1 MTAGIFAD
9 CVFFLKLN
17 NLSFK
22 EKKDLKRSI
31 SSHGGSFSFVLN
43 NKCTHVIAS
52 NASSLGST
60 HLKKIHKHHISLVNL
75 EFIWKCIEEKQ
86 LLEEASDFEKP
97 VDVILEK
104 VKSVERKEASRFE
117 FQLPKHKLCCIYC
130 VTLCFSSL
138 QKAYSFY
145 LAKDSEKACERY
157 AWRINDLKNKGFLQK
172 DDAPS
177 QAIPF
182 ASDALQKVLLEETIN
197 TGTISREVGYFVE
210 SIWTDAQ
217 GHLSNIL
224 SCPVNNISINDVG
237 VAEGILLQMKT
248 SLAAQESASQ
258 MWVMMC
264 EFYRL
269 IPHISVST
277 QEITM
282 ELLTKKQELCQLI
295 RDMLN
300 VCETTPSTR
309 YPSSLAK
316 YRALR
321 CRIELLD
328 KNAEEFVRLSK
339 QIVQKNY
346 SNEPIEIL
354 NIYQIGRLSETCDFN
369 GNLENVQPLLHATS
383 PRNFVGILSRGLLM
397 PKIITEE
404 MGYNRTDVGNL
415 GSGIYFTD
423 SISTSVKYSEPSST
437 SGSRLLVVCDVA
449 LGKSREVYKK
459 DYTITEP
466 PGGFHSVHGVRR
478 AHGIESDFE
487 DDEFVVYKRNQIKM
501 AYAVQFRTSR
511 DIVVNLQPNVLSV
524 ELEETPEDSVEGLK
538 PLEGGLQNTQGEQI
552 PLEKIYVKA
561 KVTDLVA
568 QVILFQTYKNSS
580 ANPIEAKY
588 VFPLDST
595 AAVCGFEAFIN
606 GKHVVGEVKEK
617 QQARQEY
624 RRAIKE
630 GHGAYLMDQD
640 TPDAFTVSVGN
651 LPPKATVVI
660 KITYLMELEL
670 DFGDACNFKI
680 PGAVASWQKD
690 TAIKENTQ
698 SRFTF
703 TLLMTYCH
711 SLLYFRI
718 FSYINLFCRCF
729 SLQMSIELPYK
740 IDRIQCHTHKILTKK
755 TDCKAVIQTMEGSSL
770 SDAGFQLLIAMEN
783 PYVPRMWVERHP
795 EKDSEA
801 CMLVFQ
807 PEFPNTCEAGDVT
820 ICLDCSNSMKPCF
833 QNAQLLALYLASSV
847 FSRGERNVVLFGSK
861 ELEKFIKPNMGGTE
875 FWKPLH
881 SLGLLPRNTGLHN
894 IILISDG
901 HLQNERHI
909 IQFLKKN
916 VGKIRLFT
924 CGVGATAN
932 RHSLRRL
939 ALLGNGTFDFFDAK
953 TKSKWKDQMQSLYI
967 KLSNNRC
974 TGVTLKWTRHNQP
987 DEEPSQAPAKLPPI
1001 FSHGRLIVYGFIRH
1015 CTQAT
1020 LKGLIEDKEMET
1032 MVSTTEL
1039 QKTTGTMLHK
1049 LTARALIRDY
1059 EDGILHEEEDENEMQ
1074 KQLRKSEIINLS
1086 KEYSIVTQFTSFIAV
1101 EKRVRSNLRCCSC
1114 IAPESFLEG
1123 FWMLTPE
1130 LGKILEINVPFLT
1143 EVFLMKKGIVSLGK
1157 GKADV
1162 CGLIATLL
1170 VLQAI
1175 RLHNLLHSI
1184 NFKSLLK
1191 LDESSGTS
1199 EYYQNIENAI
1209 KWARKVEQQ
1218 YPGVCVRLGL
1228 GKDWDFVTKQLLRFE
1243 PLETS
1248 SELQPALEI
1257 I

>member
-698 SRFTF
+698 
-703 TLLMTYCH
+703 
-711 SLLYFRI
+711 
-718 FSYINLFCRCF
+718 
-729 SLQMSIELPYK
+729 
-740 IDRIQCHTHKILTKK
+740 K

-847 FSRGERNVVLFGSK
+847 FSRGERNVVLFGSSYK
-861 ELEKFIKPNMGGTE
+861 EFEFYPRRNLRKTEELEKFIKPNMGGTE

-1059 EDGILHEEEDENEMQ
+1059 EDGILHEEEDENEVSM
-1074 KQLRKSEIINLS
+1074 RPSGS
-1086 KEYSIVTQFTSFIAV
+1086 
-1101 EKRVRSNLRCCSC
+1101 
-1114 IAPESFLEG
+1114 EG

-1157 GKADV
+1157 FV
-1162 CGLIATLL
+1162 QFSLICWLPPCFRHCFYTDGSCVHRALL
-1170 VLQAI
+1170 SHA
-1175 RLHNLLHSI
+1175 SI
-1184 NFKSLLK
+1184 FALY
-1191 LDESSGTS
+1191 S

>member
-43 NKCTHVIAS
+43 DKCTHVIAS

-104 VKSVERKEASRFE
+104 VKSVEHVRSMKNLRPVTN
-117 FQLPKHKLCCIYC
+117 LPDTRDDVFDREYIYEEEDEEEPTSSENTE
-130 VTLCFSSL
+130 VAKYCFL
-138 QKAYSFY
+138 QKEREVAVVELLCYKENHSLPFKISTCSGPLDGSQKEYSFY

-157 AWRINDLKNKGFLQK
+157 AWRINDLKNKGYLQK

-182 ASDALQKVLLEETIN
+182 ASDALQKILLEETIN

-237 VAEGILLQMKT
+237 VAEGILLHMKT
-248 SLAAQESASQ
+248 SLAAQESARQ

-269 IPHISVST
+269 IPHINVST

-300 VCETTPSTR
+300 VCETTPSSR

-346 SNEPIEIL
+346 SNEPFEIL
-354 NIYQIGRLSETCDFN
+354 NIYQIGRLSETCDFI

-487 DDEFVVYKRNQIKM
+487 DDEFVVYKGNQIKM

-511 DIVVNLQPNVLSV
+511 DIAVNLQPNILSV

-538 PLEGGLQNTQGEQI
+538 PLEASVIDDMCNENNIKGGLQNTQGEQI

-561 KVTDLVA
+561 KVMDLVA

-651 LPPKATVVI
+651 LPPKATVII
-660 KITYLMELEL
+660 KITYIMELEMSYGSL
-670 DFGDACNFKI
+670 VFKI

-690 TAIKENTQ
+690 AAIKENTQ
-698 SRFTF
+698 DTV
-703 TLLMTYCH
+703 TKVGVDQDGVPEG
-711 SLLYFRI
+711 
-718 FSYINLFCRCF
+718 CF
-729 SLQMSIELPYK
+729 SLEMSVEVPYK
-740 IDRIQCHTHKILTKK
+740 INNVFCFNQEILTKK
-755 TDCKAVIQTMEGSSL
+755 TDCKAVIKTAEGSSFGEL
-770 SDAGFQLLIAMEN
+770 GFQLIINMEN
-783 PYVPRMWVERHP
+783 PSVPRMWVEKHP

-807 PEFPNTCEAGDVT
+807 PEFSDSSEDGDVT
-820 ICLDCSNSMKPCF
+820 IFLDCSNSMKPCF
-833 QNAQLLALYLASSV
+833 QNAQLLALRMATQ
-847 FSRGERNVVLFGSK
+847 FSDGESNVVLFGS
-861 ELEKFIKPNMGGTE
+861 
-875 FWKPLH
+875 
-881 SLGLLPRNTGLHN
+881 S
-894 IILISDG
+894 
-901 HLQNERHI
+901 
-909 IQFLKKN
+909 
-916 VGKIRLFT
+916 
-924 CGVGATAN
+924 
-932 RHSLRRL
+932 
-939 ALLGNGTFDFFDAK
+939 
-953 TKSKWKDQMQSLYI
+953 KS
-967 KLSNNRC
+967 
-974 TGVTLKWTRHNQP
+974 
-987 DEEPSQAPAKLPPI
+987 
-1001 FSHGRLIVYGFIRH
+1001 F
-1015 CTQAT
+1015 
-1020 LKGLIEDKEMET
+1020 
-1032 MVSTTEL
+1032 
-1039 QKTTGTMLHK
+1039 
-1049 LTARALIRDY
+1049 
-1059 EDGILHEEEDENEMQ
+1059 
-1074 KQLRKSEIINLS
+1074 
-1086 KEYSIVTQFTSFIAV
+1086 
-1101 EKRVRSNLRCCSC
+1101 
-1114 IAPESFLEG
+1114 
-1123 FWMLTPE
+1123 
-1130 LGKILEINVPFLT
+1130 
-1143 EVFLMKKGIVSLGK
+1143 
-1157 GKADV
+1157 
-1162 CGLIATLL
+1162 
-1170 VLQAI
+1170 
-1175 RLHNLLHSI
+1175 
-1184 NFKSLLK
+1184 
-1191 LDESSGTS
+1191 
-1199 EYYQNIENAI
+1199 
-1209 KWARKVEQQ
+1209 
-1218 YPGVCVRLGL
+1218 
-1228 GKDWDFVTKQLLRFE
+1228 
-1243 PLETS
+1243 
-1248 SELQPALEI
+1248 
-1257 I
+1257 